1 MAPVSLEATSSV
13 RPLSSKLI
21 SNRVP
26 SSKLPVNANSC
37 SSTASIPDMTSHN
50 SFSVKLTVFN
60 ASFYSSISSVV
71 KAS

>member
-13 RPLSSKLI
+13 RPASSKLI
-21 SNRVP
+21 SNLVP

-37 SSTASIPDMTSHN
+37 SSTASIPDMTSHS

-60 ASFYSSISSVV
+60 A
-71 KAS
+71 